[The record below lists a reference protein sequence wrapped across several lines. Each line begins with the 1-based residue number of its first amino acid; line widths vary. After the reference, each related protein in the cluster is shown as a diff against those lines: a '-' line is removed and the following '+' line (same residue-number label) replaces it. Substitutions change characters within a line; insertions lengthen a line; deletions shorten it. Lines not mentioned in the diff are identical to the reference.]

1 MTMTLAIERLS
12 IRYRIPGG
20 AVTALSDV
28 SLSLSKG
35 RTHAV
40 VGESGSGK
48 STIALAV
55 MGLLGPEADIASGR
69 ILFEGTDVLALG
81 AEPRRRLRGARMAI
95 VFQDPFSVLNPSLRI
110 GEQIGEG
117 LVHHKGQTREA
128 AFARAIDLL
137 REVGIAEARAVASA
151 YPHELSGGMRQR
163 ALIAGALAAEPDLL
177 ILDEPTTALDV
188 TIEAQILDLL
198 EELRARRG
206 LSMLF
211 ITHNLGV
218 VRRVADEVS
227 VLYAGEVVESG
238 ESAEVFRAPRH
249 PYTKGL
255 LAAIPRLDARREPLA
270 SIAGRIPD
278 MRSPPVG
285 CRFKPRCPFA
295 EDSCA
300 QPQTLASLE
309 GRLVRCWKAAALAD
323 TPWPKV
329 SEGESQRRIGASEA
343 AGGPI
348 VEVERLSKT
357 YTLTR
362 GLAALSFEGWRPVL
376 RPVRVRA
383 VDDVS
388 LTIGRGE
395 VVGLVGES
403 GSGKTTLGRAILRLV
418 DSDAGTLRVA
428 GEDVTRV
435 PQARLGPMRRLAQIV
450 FQNPDSSLNPRKTVG
465 EIVGRP
471 LRRFGIVAPREARK
485 RVRELLDLVRL
496 PAHYTTRYPH
506 QMSGGEKQRVGIA
519 RAVATEPRF
528 IVCDEPVSALDVS
541 VQAAIVR
548 LLAEL
553 RDRMDVAY
561 LFISHDLSVVAHL
574 ADRIAVMYRGRLV
587 EVGTADEVLRPP
599 FHPYTE
605 ALLSAVPTI
614 EGPAR
619 SRIRLPLEERRS
631 VADAGCCFA
640 GRCPRRIGPICD
652 LEPPPIR
659 RPSAAHAIACHHDL
673 ATLAGLDGGATR
685 ETGRSPDSA
694 GGGA

>member
-1 MTMTLAIERLS
+1 MTTTGSSMLLSVERLG

-28 SLSLSKG
+28 SLALGRG
-35 RTHAV
+35 RTLAV

-55 MGLLGPEADIASGR
+55 MGLLGPEADISSGR
-69 ILFEGTDVLALG
+69 ILFEGTDLLTLD
-81 AEPRRRLRGARMAI
+81 AEARRQLRGARIAI

-117 LVHHKGQTREA
+117 LVHHNGYTRGA
-128 AFARAIDLL
+128 ASSRAVELL
-137 REVGIAEARAVASA
+137 REVGIAEASAVAAA

-163 ALIAGALAAEPDLL
+163 ALIAGALATEPDLL

-218 VRRVADEVS
+218 VRRIADEVA

-238 ESAEVFRAPRH
+238 ASAQVFRAPRH

-255 LAAIPRLDARREPLA
+255 LAALPRLEARREPLA
-270 SIAGRIPD
+270 SIPGRIPD
-278 MRSPPVG
+278 MRSPPAG

-295 EDSCA
+295 EDPCA
-300 QPQTLASLE
+300 QPQALAPTE
-309 GRLVRCWKAAALAD
+309 DRLVRCWKTDGLAATQWPKAAEDAPQGRATVAEPAAA
-323 TPWPKV
+323 
-329 SEGESQRRIGASEA
+329 
-343 AGGPI
+343 PI
-348 VEVERLSKT
+348 VAVEHLSKT

-395 VVGLVGES
+395 VLGLVGES
-403 GSGKTTLGRAILRLV
+403 GSDKTTLGRAILRLV
-418 DSDAGTLRVA
+418 DPDAGTLRV
-428 GEDVTRV
+428 GNEDVTRA
-435 PQARLGPMRRLAQIV
+435 PQPALSAMRRLAQIV
-450 FQNPDSSLNPRKTVG
+450 FQNPDSSLNPRKTVA
-465 EIVGRP
+465 EIIGRP
-471 LRRFGIVAPREARK
+471 LRRFGIVAPRETSK

-496 PAHYTTRYPH
+496 PAHYANRYPH

-561 LFISHDLSVVAHL
+561 LFISHDLAVVAHL

-587 EVGTADEVLRPP
+587 EVGAADEVLRPP

-614 EGPAR
+614 EGPAA
-619 SRIRLPLEERRS
+619 SRIRLPFEQRRS

-640 GRCPRRIGPICD
+640 GRCPRRIGEICD
-652 LEPPPIR
+652 REPPPVR
-659 RPSAAHAIACHHDL
+659 RPSATHTIACHHEL
-673 ATLAGLDGGATR
+673 ATLADAPGTV
-685 ETGRSPDSA
+685 TH
-694 GGGA
+694 